1 MGALPVHSLGSA
13 TAQESAPRRREAP
26 LLSFKTARTAA
37 TTARLSAAV
46 LRRPC
51 GRFRSLAQ
59 TQCPIRIRRVGGQVA
74 PQELAACCRA
84 GSAEDFRGAAAQPDS
99 PNAPP
104 TSGQVG
110 LSVRASRRR
119 PPAVPMLL
127 GQELTAAIP
136 PGRGLP
142 VTLGTHRV
150 CREGE
155 ADGGGLG
162 IGITT
167 DADGAVGGGD
177 GARHRVESNSVRHS
191 RGQVR
196 LVPGLEDA
204 HALLIG
210 EHLEAERVEV
220 GDQDVQH
227 VVLQAG
233 GDADVGVRSAVLE
246 GVGHD
251 LVQGELGHGDV
262 DGDEAS
268 DGRYQRAAA
277 GQGGLQE
284 RDEGHGRAVGDVGVL
299 L

>member
-1 MGALPVHSLGSA
+1 MLSCRIGGGLSGSGSA
-13 TAQESAPRRREAP
+13 
-26 LLSFKTARTAA
+26 ARFSER
-37 TTARLSAAV
+37 TTHIGTGRTVRACLSAQTAGCADAAWPRADRGDTTWSRV
-46 LRRPC
+46 ACDARDVVADL
-51 GRFRSLAQ
+51 LAD
-59 TQCPIRIRRVGGQVA
+59 
-74 PQELAACCRA
+74 L
-84 GSAEDFRGAAAQPDS
+84 
-99 PNAPP
+99 
-104 TSGQVG
+104 
-110 LSVRASRRR
+110 
-119 PPAVPMLL
+119 LL
-127 GQELTAAIP
+127 GCS
-136 PGRGLP
+136 
-142 VTLGTHRV
+142 HRV